1 MKNSK
6 LLLVLAASA
15 TLTLAACNNQNDLPA
30 SSESKS
36 ISTSVAEKY
45 AVTVTAH
52 DLLNISVDKAEA
64 EEGERVVITV
74 TPKKASVMLDAVKV
88 NGVDLNAVEGVYAF
102 NMPANA
108 VTVSAEAHDRKAVLI
123 DNDMLPEGVAAAA
136 DKQYA
141 DPGEVVEITLT
152 YDETALT
159 VRSVM
164 INDFFAG
171 QKSDKVF
178 YFVMPD
184 GDANVV
190 VLATQGVNHSVA
202 DISEHANVNVPEEC
216 VSGAG
221 VSFSFSIDLGYDFAD
236 IEIMDAEGN
245 EIVWAFDEEEE
256 NMVNFTMPASPVSIN
271 VKTTVGLFEIAS
283 DKTNKNLYEIAYEDN
298 SGAEPAF
305 VRSNDGHFP
314 FGARIRVLVKDTD
327 EQKFTRLSISSIGQ
341 FERAEGAVEGNY
353 LAYYFNMPAHKV
365 GVVVENED
373 LLHEVIFNKDDA
385 PHFNFSLYMKDE
397 NGAYVPADG
406 AMLFTEAYVK
416 AELVEGF
423 TDADYALSSL
433 KISYKTH
440 TSYYDYDNNRDLL
453 KSSSYTTGLNE
464 DGYYGFTLSLSSGE
478 VMDLEGEDAKV
489 TITAV
494 EKDLQVWKNKSWL
507 GSYLGLEVGS
517 SHGDKFANSI
527 NVTIDGAGEYKGR
540 SGPFLITA
548 DDVDNKVVTMHN
560 PTSSSPTDVVFAYGD
575 NLILTHDYPAA
586 TVLGTTADWLVA
598 VKKASA
604 DDADADYT
612 VKAEHFGI
620 NNNAN
625 VYGAVQFFHNGEP
638 YANAFID
645 YTGGHYYIDGVT
657 FNFLNGEYVT
667 DDTASY
673 EVVVDGATIASFGT
687 KAGATGYNN
696 RVYLDG
702 AQGSYAISDA
712 EENAYT
718 LVLDGVGNAS
728 FDGHEDWAYTL
739 DGANVAITRIEQ
751 TALGAVTYTGALTID
766 TVAKTGTL
774 VSMEHNDPEVL
785 VYDLNSE
792 AVQGPSS
799 YSTYA
804 RGRFVK
810 DEENDQYVV
819 DSIPEEYRVF
829 EMAIQVGL
837 SGQLSFDFKVGT
849 YVTSYS
855 NYAYG
860 TVCKNGSVIPGY
872 DIVGGSSS
880 NPDAVHVEVLVEAGD
895 IVQIAVIQNSSYYSA
910 SYSKAIVSN
919 INFSAP
925 GAEVGEYA
933 VSDGK
938 TMMLD
943 GFGGG
948 YTYDAEAGTIV
959 FSEKAHDATNPWFTK
974 EVTYT
979 GSIDIAAKTIEITNT
994 AEGDLQAA
1002 KYKGYNLYSTGVDT
1016 KASSS
1021 LTATLNVALT
1031 NDVTGTKS
1039 GSISDYDPETGNLKV
1054 GSQFFYYNKE
1064 LDIFWTAYSSNASS
1078 VGTDTYIFFNSDVS
1092 DIVAVK
1098 YGTADSKYS
1107 ALLKINYVDGTT
1119 RYAFCQTS
1127 VIYEDVTFSTSSFP
1141 TSNSTSITISDKNG
1155 NQIYSK

>member
-15 TLTLAACNNQNDLPA
+15 TLTLAACNNQNDHPA

-159 VRSVM
+159 IHSVM
-164 INDFFAG
+164 VNDFFAG

-178 YFVMPD
+178 YFVMPE
-184 GDANVV
+184 GDANIV

-236 IEIMDAEGN
+236 IEIKDAEDN
-245 EIVWAFDEEEE
+245 AIAWAFDEEEE

-271 VKTTVGLFEIAS
+271 VKTSVGLFEIAS

-298 SGAEPAF
+298 SGAEPTF

-397 NGAYVPADG
+397 DGNYVPADG

-416 AELVEGF
+416 AELVEGY

-494 EKDLQVWKNKSWL
+494 EKDLQIWKNKSWL
-507 GSYLGLEVGS
+507 GTYRGFEFGS
-517 SHGDKFANSI
+517 SDGDYVSASTT
-527 NVTIDGAGEYKGR
+527 VTIDGAGEYKGR

-560 PTSSSPTDVVFAYGD
+560 STSSSPTDVVFAYGD
-575 NLILTHDYPAA
+575 NLILTHDYPTD
-586 TVLGTTADWLVA
+586 TVMGTNGDWFIA
-598 VKKASA
+598 VKKADPA
-604 DDADADYT
+604 EDDSNYT
-612 VKAEHFGI
+612 VKAEHFTIGSDT
-620 NNNAN
+620 
-625 VYGAVQFFHNGEP
+625 YGAVQFFHNGQA
-638 YANAFID
+638 YANAFIEK
-645 YTGGHYYIDGVT
+645 TGSNYYIDGVT
-657 FNFLNGEYVT
+657 FNFLNGQYVT
-667 DDTASY
+667 DDSASY
-673 EVVVDGATIASFGT
+673 EVLVNGEVIKSIGT
-687 KAGATGYNN
+687 KAGSTGYRN
-696 RVYLDG
+696 RMYLDG
-702 AQGSYAISDA
+702 AQGSYAITDA

-728 FDGHEDWAYTL
+728 FDGHEDWIYTL

-751 TALGAVTYTGALTID
+751 TALGAVTYNGALTID
-766 TVAKTGTL
+766 TAAKTGTL

-785 VYDLNSE
+785 VYDLNSQT
-792 AVQGPSS
+792 VQGAYSSSS
-799 YSTYA
+799 YS
-804 RGRFVK
+804 RGQFTK
-810 DEENDQYVV
+810 DEENNQYVV
-819 DSIPEEYRVF
+819 DNIPTGYAVY

-837 SGQLSFDFKVGT
+837 DGKVSFDFKCGQYVSYGT
-849 YVTSYS
+849 YYV
-855 NYAYG
+855 YG
-860 TVCKNGSVIPGY
+860 TVCKNGSPVSGY
-872 DIVGGSSS
+872 DKLGGTSAD
-880 NPDAVHVEVLVEAGD
+880 PEATHVEVVANAGD
-895 IVQIAVIQNSSYYSA
+895 IIQIAVVSNSSYSSA
-910 SYSKAIVSN
+910 NYKKAIVSN
-919 INFSAP
+919 INFAAP
-925 GAEVGEYA
+925 GEEVGEYA

-938 TMMLD
+938 NMKLD
-943 GFGGG
+943 GFGNG
-948 YTYDAEAGTIV
+948 YTYNAEAGTIA
-959 FSEKAHDATNPWFTK
+959 FSEKVHDATNPWFTK
-974 EVTYT
+974 TVSYT

-994 AEGDLQAA
+994 VEGDLQAS
-1002 KYKGYNLYSTGVDT
+1002 KYKGYNMYSTGVDT
-1016 KASSS
+1016 KGTSD
-1021 LTATLNVALT
+1021 LTATFNVSLT
-1031 NDVTGTKS
+1031 NEVTGTKS
-1039 GSISDYDPETGNLKV
+1039 GAISDYDAEAGTMKV

-1064 LDIFWTAYSSNASS
+1064 LDIFWTAFGSNGSS

-1098 YGTADSKYS
+1098 YGSSNSKYN

-1141 TSNSTSITISDKNG
+1141 TSNSSSITIYDKNG
-1155 NQIYSK
+1155 TQIYSK